1 MIFQYMKKN
10 QLKVQKQTHKE
21 VPNYF
26 LMKLNTQLHQ
36 KIIIVKV
43 LKTRKKNSR
52 FQRFY
57 VNKNFKTEG
66 KMKDFSSPK
75 NLSHFP
81 VMLEE
86 VLKICNPSKG
96 GNFIDCTFG
105 YGGLHK
111 CNIILSQN

>member
-1 MIFQYMKKN
+1 MKVNPSTSSEDNLSENLKN
-10 QLKVQKQTHKE
+10 E
-21 VPNYF
+21 EEEFEIPAF
-26 LMKLNTQLHQ
+26 
-36 KIIIVKV
+36 
-43 LKTRKKNSR
+43 
-52 FQRFY
+52 FY

-81 VMLEE
+81 VMLE

-105 YGGLHK
+105 YGGYTK
-111 CNIILSQN
+111 CNIIISQN